1 MIKGHRYLPAV
12 NILVCFCWFRNAFQW
27 PTKPLNFHRHMSHE
41 KYSIHEIVNN
51 SKHENLN
58 KEYCFRVNN
67 TSTILK
73 YRNIFKNAQLY
84 FIDSLLKGTLL
95 DTKKQELTTIYEV
108 IHPSQYH
115 SKNTRQSPITDPI
128 IIVSRRFLIFIFC
141 TRLFISGNR
150 FDISLSFV

>member
-1 MIKGHRYLPAV
+1 MQYTFKQDNSTATLSLVKNIKFLDICDYNCLLTYVMIKGYRYLPAV

-67 TSTILK
+67 TK
-73 YRNIFKNAQLY
+73 RNPEIPQHL
-84 FIDSLLKGTLL
+84 
-95 DTKKQELTTIYEV
+95 
-108 IHPSQYH
+108 
-115 SKNTRQSPITDPI
+115 
-128 IIVSRRFLIFIFC
+128 
-141 TRLFISGNR
+141 
-150 FDISLSFV
+150 